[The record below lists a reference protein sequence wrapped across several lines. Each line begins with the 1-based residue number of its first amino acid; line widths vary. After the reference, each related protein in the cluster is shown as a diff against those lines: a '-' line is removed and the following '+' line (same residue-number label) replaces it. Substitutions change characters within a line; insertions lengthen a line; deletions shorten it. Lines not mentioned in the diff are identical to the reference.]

1 MSLYLYLLRHA
12 ESVEKQDGQ
21 HDRDRDLTQ
30 KGVREA
36 TLIGSYLYK
45 ENTAFDAV
53 ICSTALR
60 AKATC
65 VIVADAMKIENE
77 RIQESDSLYEAS
89 TRTFFEF
96 VMQLDPHIKTVLC
109 VGHNPVI
116 SYLAESLT
124 KSEVGDMPPAGL
136 AVIKFT
142 SEGWKDIV
150 PGEGELQNYIYP
162 KMLGSF

>member
-12 ESVEKQDGQ
+12 ESVEKQGGQ

-36 TLIGSYLYK
+36 TLIGSYLHK
-45 ENTAFDAV
+45 ENTEFDAV
-53 ICSTALR
+53 FCSTALR

-65 VIVADAMKIENE
+65 VIVSDVMKIENE
-77 RIQESDSLYEAS
+77 RIDESDSLYEAS

-96 VMQLDPHIKTVLC
+96 IMQLDPHIKRVLC

-124 KSEVGDMPPAGL
+124 KSEMGEMPPAGL
-136 AVIKFT
+136 AVIKF
-142 SEGWKDIV
+142 SNEVWKDIV

>member
-1 MSLYLYLLRHA
+1 MSRYLYLLRHA
-12 ESVEKQDGQ
+12 ESVEKQGGQ

-30 KGVREA
+30 RGVREA
-36 TLIGSYLYK
+36 TLIGSYLHN

-53 ICSTALR
+53 ICSSALR

-65 VIVADAMKIENE
+65 VIVADAMKIESE
-77 RIQESDSLYEAS
+77 RILETDSLYEAS

-96 VMQLDPHIKTVLC
+96 VTQLDSHIKRVLC

-124 KSEVGDMPPAGL
+124 KSELGDMPPAGL
-136 AVIKFT
+136 AVIKFN
-142 SEGWKDIV
+142 SESWKDIV
-150 PGEGELQNYIYP
+150 PGQAELQNFIHP

>member
-1 MSLYLYLLRHA
+1 MSRYLYLLRHA
-12 ESVEKQDGQ
+12 ESIEKQTGQ
-21 HDRDRDLTQ
+21 PDRERDLTQ

-36 TLIGSYLYK
+36 LLIGSYLQK
-45 ENTAFDAV
+45 ENTSFDAV
-53 ICSTALR
+53 MCSAAAR

-65 VIVADAMKIENE
+65 VIVTDAMKIETE
-77 RIQESDSLYEAS
+77 KIQEEESLYDAS

-96 VMQLDPHIKTVLC
+96 ITQFDSHIHRALC

-124 KSEVGDMPPAGL
+124 KSELGEMPPAGL
-136 AVIKFT
+136 AVIKFDV
-142 SEGWKDIV
+142 EEWKDIV
-150 PGEGELQNYIYP
+150 PGTAELQNYIYP